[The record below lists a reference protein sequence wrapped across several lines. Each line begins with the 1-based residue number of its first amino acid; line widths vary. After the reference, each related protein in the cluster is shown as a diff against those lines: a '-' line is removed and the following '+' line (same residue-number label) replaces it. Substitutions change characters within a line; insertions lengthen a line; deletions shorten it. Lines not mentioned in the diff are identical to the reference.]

1 MRFELEQYN
10 RNAPDGELIT
20 DLRRVATLLGKD
32 SVTIAEQN
40 EHGRFNAMTLRRRLN
55 GWKEALE
62 MAGLQY
68 GKRMN
73 IPEEELLEHIEVLWI
88 RLGRQPHFSDLKAD
102 GNFGGT
108 TYIRR
113 FGSWR
118 KALGAFVA
126 FINSGS
132 DTPEGPAERV
142 SIEQRHT
149 KQGKRDIS
157 WRLRFIVMRRDNFK
171 CRVCG
176 RTPAIDPTVTLDVD
190 HIKAWAKGGHTVLEN
205 LQTLCTKCN
214 IGKSD
219 LEFLNSSPT
228 EVQHVEV

>member
-1 MRFELEQYN
+1 MRFELEQNN
-10 RNAPDGELIT
+10 RNATDEDLIT
-20 DLRRVATLLGKD
+20 DLRRVASLLGRD
-32 SVTIAEQN
+32 TVTLAEQN
-40 EHGRFNAMTLRRRLN
+40 EHGRFNAMTLRRRFN

-62 MAGLQY
+62 IAGLQH

-73 IPEEELLEHIEVLWI
+73 IPQEELFEHIEELWI
-88 RLGRQPHFSDLKAD
+88 RLGRQPHFSDVVAD
-102 GNFGGT
+102 GKFGGN

-118 KALGAFVA
+118 KALEAFVV
-126 FINSGS
+126 FVNMEDS
-132 DTPEGPAERV
+132 TPERTVQEA
-142 SIEQRHT
+142 SIEGRPT

-171 CRVCG
+171 CQICR
-176 RTPAIDPTVTLDVD
+176 RTPASDPSVTLNVD
-190 HIKAWAKGGHTVLEN
+190 HIKAWSKGGATVLEN

-219 LEFLNSSPT
+219 LEFMDTAAS
-228 EVQHVEV
+228 EVQNV